1 VHHEESLYNTPAKH
15 PPPPPKIPI
24 QTAPCECMAK
34 GQLEDSTDGAR
45 WISLSTSFPLKKDKR
60 DIYRAHYGRLGF
72 GLLLTAKVC
81 SFILLPYVALGLN
94 CLVQVLNVQVPLLF
108 KSTVGGLN
116 VNVDIMARFLAGSFV
131 IGCTSSSS
139 SSSHPPHILTR
150 PSSFI
155 RGGSDKTRV
164 DP

>member
-1 VHHEESLYNTPAKH
+1 
-15 PPPPPKIPI
+15 
-24 QTAPCECMAK
+24 MAK

-72 GLLLTAKVC
+72 GLLLTAK
-81 SFILLPYVALGLN
+81 
-94 CLVQVLNVQVPLLF
+94 VLNVQVPLLF

-155 RGGSDKTRV
+155 RRGSDKTRV